1 VHTSSGAAAATI
13 GAAPVRPTAPARYAV
28 GMFGTSLPIN
38 MFLAFMAYFY
48 INDLG
53 MSTRAYAAVL
63 AVYAVIDAVD
73 NPVYGYL
80 SDRTRTRWGRRR
92 PWMIVAAPVLG
103 LSFVLFFTPPN
114 LDGGAL
120 VAWFALFVV
129 LTGTTDSMVNANYG
143 ALLPELFPQEKR
155 RAVANSLRQGF
166 QLVAMIISVA
176 MVPIVADQIGYSMT
190 AMILAVVAVT
200 VIIVCATGAREDPA
214 AWASAP
220 PRLWDTVKAIFAQ
233 RKFWIIALAGGA
245 YSAGMALVIAAVAF
259 FVDYTLGLPSG
270 NASYLLAT
278 VIGISALCLLL
289 WTKLVRR
296 YGPERIWRLALIV
309 LACALALMSAAT
321 GLFSAIAIGALVG
334 LGYSGVMATNDLI
347 VARLLDEDAARTGN
361 RREGMFLAAFGFFN
375 RLNAWIKSLA
385 FLAVWWLFGFDSGD
399 NPGPQP
405 DQAARFL
412 ISVFPAALITVAA
425 VLSFFV
431 RFDRRVVE
439 QGRAVAGD
447 GSGGPG
453 GTEEAGP
460 EDGPEEAG
468 PEKAGPEEAPAP
480 SEVSGMVEGQPGE
493 PQSAPAASDSL
504 ASGDAHPGGQPGS
517 AERLS

>member
-1 VHTSSGAAAATI
+1 MQTSSGAGAASVGAATA
-13 GAAPVRPTAPARYAV
+13 GSTAPVRYAV

-38 MFLAFMAYFY
+38 MFTAFMAYFY

-92 PWMIVAAPVLG
+92 PWMILAAPVLG
-103 LSFVLFFTPPN
+103 LSFVLFFTPPD

-155 RAVANSLRQGF
+155 RAVANSMRQAF
-166 QLVAMIISVA
+166 QLVAMVLSIA
-176 MVPIVADQIGYSMT
+176 MVPMIADQIGYSAT
-190 AMILAVVAVT
+190 AMILAVVAVV

-220 PRLWDTVKAIFAQ
+220 PRLWDTIKTILSQ

-245 YSAGMALVIAAVAF
+245 YSAGMVLVIAAVPF

-270 NASYLLAT
+270 NATYLLAT
-278 VIGISALCLLL
+278 VIGISAVCLLL

-309 LACALALMSAAT
+309 LAGALALMSAAT
-321 GLFSAIAIGALVG
+321 GLLTAIAIGALVG

-385 FLAVWWLFGFDSGD
+385 FLAITAMFGYVSGD
-399 NPGPQP
+399 QPGPHP
-405 DQAARFL
+405 DQAMRFL
-412 ISVFPAALITVAA
+412 LSVFPAALVALA
-425 VLSFFV
+425 ALLSFFV
-431 RFDRRVVE
+431 RFDRRMVE
-439 QGRAVAGD
+439 QARSAVGTGD
-447 GSGGPG
+447 GVQQARP
-453 GTEEAGP
+453 AGS
-460 EDGPEEAG
+460 DGA
-468 PEKAGPEEAPAP
+468 
-480 SEVSGMVEGQPGE
+480 
-493 PQSAPAASDSL
+493 
-504 ASGDAHPGGQPGS
+504 
-517 AERLS
+517 R

>member
-1 VHTSSGAAAATI
+1 MGTSTDAHSGLRPV
-13 GAAPVRPTAPARYAV
+13 PVRPTAPARYAV

-73 NPVYGYL
+73 NPAYGYL

-92 PWMIVAAPVLG
+92 PWMIVGAPVLG
-103 LSFVLFFTPPN
+103 LSFVLFFTPPD
-114 LDGGAL
+114 LDGWTL

-129 LTGTTDSMVNANYG
+129 LTGTTDSLVNANYG
-143 ALLPELFPQEKR
+143 ALLPELFPVENR
-155 RAVANSLRQGF
+155 RAVANSMRQGF
-166 QLVAMIISVA
+166 QLVAMILSVA
-176 MVPIVADQIGYSMT
+176 MVPMVADKIGYSAT

-220 PRLWDTVKAIFAQ
+220 PRLWDTVRTIFSQ
-233 RKFWIIALAGGA
+233 RKFWLIALAGGA
-245 YSAGMALVIAAVAF
+245 YSAGMALVIAAVPF

-270 NASYLLAT
+270 NASYLLAS
-278 VIGISALCLLL
+278 VIGISAACLLL
-289 WTKLVRR
+289 WTRLVRR
-296 YGPERIWRLALIV
+296 HGPERMWRMALVV
-309 LACALALMSAAT
+309 LAGALALMSAAT
-321 GLFSAIAIGALVG
+321 GLLSAIGIGALVG

-399 NPGPQP
+399 NPGSAP

-412 ISVFPAALITVAA
+412 ISVFPAVLVALAA
-425 VLSFFV
+425 LLSLFV

-439 QGRAVAGD
+439 QGRA
-447 GSGGPG
+447 GSG
-453 GTEEAGP
+453 A
-460 EDGPEEAG
+460 DS
-468 PEKAGPEEAPAP
+468 AP
-480 SEVSGMVEGQPGE
+480 SASEVTDAAGGEFGE
-493 PQSAPAASDSL
+493 PQSAPGTSDSL
-504 ASGDAHPGGQPGS
+504 PSGESHPTGEPGS
-517 AERLS
+517 ADSAP